1 MFNQYFGQYLL
12 KKQLLSTEQLRDV
25 LIHEH
30 LVRPRLGVL
39 AIDAGLMS
47 ASEVEE
53 VHQLQH
59 AMDKKFGE
67 IAISR
72 DYLTA
77 NQLEDLLDSQKV
89 GRLTLSQAVVDK
101 GYLSLADLEA
111 ALENYKRD
119 NKLTSGQLDA
129 LYNADTNGIVRT
141 FLDFSE
147 SGADAGLLYDYV
159 ALMLRSMLRFL
170 GEEPIID
177 FNHIPSTG
185 FLVSQSITGN
195 ISMSTGLVM
204 DDDLLIEM
212 ARRYS
217 QESISEINEFTL
229 DCLSEFLNETNGV
242 FTVNM
247 SDQGLE
253 LDLLPQQAGKIG
265 FTPGKG
271 VYRVPLSTSDGLID
285 LYVALGAGKI

>member
-12 KKQLLSTEQLRDV
+12 KAQLLSTEQLRDV

-39 AIDAGLMS
+39 AIDAGLMT
-47 ASEVEE
+47 ADEVEE

-72 DYLTA
+72 GYLTA
-77 NQLEDLLDSQKV
+77 NQLEDLLESQKV
-89 GRLTLSQAVVDK
+89 RRLNLSQAVIDK
-101 GYLSLADLEA
+101 GYLSLAQLES
-111 ALENYKRD
+111 ALENYKHD
-119 NKLTSGQLDA
+119 NQLTSGQMDA
-129 LYNADTNGIVRT
+129 LYNSDTNGIVRT

-147 SGADAGLLYDYV
+147 AGADAGLLYDYV

-177 FNHIPSTG
+177 FNQTPSTG

-195 ISMSTGLVM
+195 VSISTGLVM
-204 DDDLLIEM
+204 NDGLLLEM

-217 QESISEINEFTL
+217 GENLSEINEFTL

-242 FTVNM
+242 FTVNL

-253 LDLLPQQAGKIG
+253 LDLQPQQSGKIG

-271 VYRVPLSTSDGLID
+271 TYRIPLSTSDGLID
-285 LYVALGAGKI
+285 LYIALGAGKI

>member
-12 KKQLLSTEQLRDV
+12 KKHILSTEQLRDV
-25 LIHEH
+25 LIDEH

-39 AIDAGLMS
+39 AIDAGLMT
-47 ASEVEE
+47 ADEVEE
-53 VHQLQH
+53 VHRLQH
-59 AMDKKFGE
+59 VMDKKFGE

-72 DYLTA
+72 DYLTTK
-77 NQLEDLLDSQKV
+77 QLDDLLESQKV
-89 GRLTLSQAVVDK
+89 RRLNLSQAVVDK
-101 GYLSLADLEA
+101 GYLTLGQLEA

-119 NKLTSGQLDA
+119 NKITSGQMDA

-147 SGADAGLLYDYV
+147 SGLDAGLLYDYV

-177 FNHIPSTG
+177 FNQIPSTG
-185 FLVSQSITGN
+185 FLVSQSIAGSV
-195 ISMSTGLVM
+195 SMSTGLVM
-204 DDDLLIEM
+204 DDALLLEM

-217 QESISEINEFTL
+217 KENLTEVNEFAL
-229 DCLSEFLNETNGV
+229 DCISEFLNETNGV
-242 FTVNM
+242 FTVNL

-253 LDLLPQQAGKIG
+253 LDLQPQQAGKTG
-265 FTPGKG
+265 FTPAKG
-271 VYRVPLSTSDGLID
+271 TYRIPLSTSDGLID
-285 LYVALGAGKI
+285 LYIALGTGQL